1 MQGSHSWQLLSILS
15 GLPLLL
21 SILSGLL
28 ETARGPGLYVILSQK
43 QREVARE
50 VANLYMFAN
59 LALFLSDEGKF
70 NAQKLHAD
78 HAENSRAFH
87 AVQRFCTQIHPLLLT
102 PSLPL
107 TLLRSKIHSM

>member
-1 MQGSHSWQLLSILS
+1 MQGSHSCQLLSILS

-78 HAENSRAFH
+78 ARFLLVSIR
-87 AVQRFCTQIHPLLLT
+87 QRPV
-102 PSLPL
+102 
-107 TLLRSKIHSM
+107 

>member
-43 QREVARE
+43 QSEIGYEIDNAR
-50 VANLYMFAN
+50 
-59 LALFLSDEGKF
+59 
-70 NAQKLHAD
+70 
-78 HAENSRAFH
+78 
-87 AVQRFCTQIHPLLLT
+87 
-102 PSLPL
+102 
-107 TLLRSKIHSM
+107 RSEFSACIFYIEF